1 MHYTYWIVVVFVCVS
16 LSVCVRLCV
25 CVCVVICL
33 IHTKFSHLHIVHLLN
48 LNLHWKTY

>member
-1 MHYTYWIVVVFVCVS
+1 MHYTYWIVVVFVCGC
-16 LSVCVRLCV
+16 LCVWGGSV

>member
-1 MHYTYWIVVVFVCVS
+1 MHYTYWIVVVFVCGC
-16 LSVCVRLCV
+16 LSVCVCVCV

>member
-1 MHYTYWIVVVFVCVS
+1 MHYTYWIVVVFVRVCLSVS
-16 LSVCVRLCV
+16 LS
-25 CVCVVICL
+25 VVICL

>member
-1 MHYTYWIVVVFVCVS
+1 MHYTYWIVVVFVRVCLS
-16 LSVCVRLCV
+16 LSV

-48 LNLHWKTY
+48 FNLHWKTY